1 MPATPP
7 WPPRSAP
14 RLYVETALGQDVA
27 VPVEGNAA
35 HYLLSVMRV
44 KEGDAVLLFD
54 GLNGEWAAK
63 PEQIRKRDLLL
74 RCVRQTRPLE
84 TVPDFWLCTS
94 PIKKGRI
101 DLVAEKACEL
111 GVARLVPVRTDRCV
125 VDKVNLDRLHAHLVE
140 AAEQCGRTALPEL
153 GDLIALPGLLEDWPA
168 ERTLFFADELGGES
182 MVGAFAA
189 NPGPAALL
197 VGPEGGFTMQ
207 ERDLIRSL
215 PAARAISLGPRILRA
230 ETAAIAATACWMMQN
245 GDWSEIQTSFETK

>member
-1 MPATPP
+1 MPATPA

>member
-1 MPATPP
+1 MPATPA

-14 RLYVETALGQDVA
+14 RLYVEAALGLDVA

-35 HYLLSVMRV
+35 HYLLAVMRV
-44 KEGDAVLLFD
+44 KEGDTVLLFD
-54 GLNGEWAAK
+54 GLSGEWAASA
-63 PEQIRKRDLLL
+63 ESLRKRDLVL
-74 RCVRQTRPLE
+74 RCVAQTRPPE
-84 TVPDFWLCTS
+84 TVPDFWLCAA

-111 GVARLVPVRTDRCV
+111 GVARLVPVRTERSV

-153 GDLIALPGLLEDWPA
+153 AELVGLPRLLEDWPA
-168 ERTLFFADELGGES
+168 DRALFFADELGGAPMNE
-182 MVGAFAA
+182 AFAA

-197 VGPEGGFTMQ
+197 VGPEGGFTTQ
-207 ERDLIRSL
+207 ERELIRAL

-230 ETAAIAATACWMMQN
+230 ETAAIAATACWMAAN
-245 GDWSEIQTSFETK
+245 GDWTGFETK